1 MRLIGSLDNEKQAFH
16 FYAYLHKIGIRSTY
30 EPFYDEESKK
40 ESVRIWVYDEEDMDQ
55 ALEALE
61 EFKKHPSDA
70 KFIDVEPPL
79 ILPQPI
85 GQITSAQTKALKKI
99 RISPRQKLKAHF
111 YTLTYLIIIICGTLF
126 FYNSMQSYQLLE
138 EVGATGEEVLTP
150 IQQEL
155 LFDFPKSQELFDE
168 FIITNHIQTKEQLD
182 ELTGT
187 KKQEY
192 EQIEALPR
200 WKGLLDAWFNADK
213 TKEKPPLFEKISQ
226 GEIWRLITPVL
237 LHGNFLH
244 ILFNMAWVWILC
256 KQIEERL
263 KRWKMVL
270 LMLIIGVISNIA
282 QYFMTGPFFLGYSG
296 IIVGL
301 VGFIWMRQ
309 RLAPWEG
316 YPLQKMVVIFIVA
329 FVLAMFGLELFSLFL
344 QVLHRSVNLE
354 IANTAHIIGGLIGL
368 FLGRLSFFSREES

>member
-16 FYAYLHKIGIRSTY
+16 FYSYLHKIGIRSTY
-30 EPFYDEESKK
+30 EPFLDEESNK
-40 ESVRIWVYDEEDMDQ
+40 ESVRIWVFDEEDMDQ

-61 EFKKHPSDA
+61 EFKKHPSDP
-70 KFIDVEPPL
+70 KFIDVEAPL

-85 GQITSAQTKALKKI
+85 GQFTSAQTRALKKI
-99 RISPRQKLKAHF
+99 RVSPRQKLKAHF
-111 YTLTYLIIIICGTLF
+111 YVLTYLIILICGVLF
-126 FYNSMQSYQLLE
+126 FYNTVQTYELLE
-138 EVGATGEEVLTP
+138 SVGSMAEEVLTP
-150 IQQEL
+150 LQQEL
-155 LFDFPKSQELFDE
+155 LFDFPKSQELLDE
-168 FIITNHIQTKEQLD
+168 FIITNHIETKEQLD
-182 ELTGT
+182 ALTGA

-192 EQIEALPR
+192 DQIEALPR
-200 WKGLLDAWFNADK
+200 WKGLLHAWFNADE
-213 TKEKPPLFEKISQ
+213 TQEKPPLFEKIRQ
-226 GEIWRLITPVL
+226 GEVWRFITPVL

-270 LMLIIGVISNIA
+270 LMIIIGVISNIA
-282 QYFMTGPFFLGYSG
+282 QYFMTGPYFIGYSG

-309 RLAPWEG
+309 RVAVWEG
-316 YPLQKMVVIFIVA
+316 YPLQRMTVIFIVA
-329 FVLAMFGLELFSLFL
+329 FVLAMFGLELFALFL
-344 QVLHRSVNLE
+344 QVIHHAVSLE
-354 IANTAHIIGGLIGL
+354 IANTAHIVGGLVGL